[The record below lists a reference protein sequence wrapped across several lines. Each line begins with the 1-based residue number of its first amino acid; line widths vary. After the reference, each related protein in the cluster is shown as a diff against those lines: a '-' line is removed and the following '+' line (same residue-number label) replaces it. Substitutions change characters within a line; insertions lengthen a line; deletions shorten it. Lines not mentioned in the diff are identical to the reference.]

1 MFTTEVL
8 DGPVTTNKKAHD
20 IIVGVFPF
28 LRSDSKLSRF
38 WLSEEKRKRF
48 IYQYVTMSIYL
59 FRIFKFLVKHNYY
72 CLSNSDKYCS
82 IWVLRGTRS
91 LSITWSTRSGCI

>member
-20 IIVGVFPF
+20 IIAGDSPF

-38 WLSEEKRKRF
+38 QLSEEKRKRF
-48 IYQYVTMSIYL
+48 YVNML
-59 FRIFKFLVKHNYY
+59 
-72 CLSNSDKYCS
+72 
-82 IWVLRGTRS
+82 
-91 LSITWSTRSGCI
+91 

>member
-20 IIVGVFPF
+20 IIVGASPF

-38 WLSEEKRKRF
+38 RLSEEKRKRF
-48 IYQYVTMSIYL
+48 MSICYNFSFSFWCSL
-59 FRIFKFLVKHNYY
+59 GFGAKFGIN
-72 CLSNSDKYCS
+72 
-82 IWVLRGTRS
+82 I
-91 LSITWSTRSGCI
+91 SGCEVTKIIGSWSYYRKF

>member
-20 IIVGVFPF
+20 LIVGVSPF

-48 IYQYVTMSIYL
+48 DIMDVNNG
-59 FRIFKFLVKHNYY
+59 V
-72 CLSNSDKYCS
+72 
-82 IWVLRGTRS
+82 VLLYRH
-91 LSITWSTRSGCI
+91 WFW

>member
-20 IIVGVFPF
+20 MIVGVSPF

-48 IYQYVTMSIYL
+48 IPVCYNVNLSLLCVQ
-59 FRIFKFLVKHNYY
+59 IFGET
-72 CLSNSDKYCS
+72 
-82 IWVLRGTRS
+82 IG
-91 LSITWSTRSGCI
+91 

>member
-20 IIVGVFPF
+20 LIAGVSPF

-38 WLSEEKRKRF
+38 WLCQEKRKRF
-48 IYQYVTMSIYL
+48 IYQYVIMLIYL
-59 FRIFKFLVKHNYY
+59 FYVIGFGATIR
-72 CLSNSDKYCS
+72 
-82 IWVLRGTRS
+82 
-91 LSITWSTRSGCI
+91 

>member
-20 IIVGVFPF
+20 IIAGASPF

-38 WLSEEKRKRF
+38 QLSEEKRKRF
-48 IYQYVTMSIYL
+48 YVNML
-59 FRIFKFLVKHNYY
+59 
-72 CLSNSDKYCS
+72 
-82 IWVLRGTRS
+82 
-91 LSITWSTRSGCI
+91 

>member
-20 IIVGVFPF
+20 IIVGASPF

-38 WLSEEKRKRF
+38 RLSKEKRKRF
-48 IYQYVTMSIYL
+48 MSICYNFSFSFWCSL
-59 FRIFKFLVKHNYY
+59 EFGEKFGLYFRVRRYENYWVVIILWKNLVSRI
-72 CLSNSDKYCS
+72 L
-82 IWVLRGTRS
+82 
-91 LSITWSTRSGCI
+91 

>member
-20 IIVGVFPF
+20 LIAGVSPF

-38 WLSEEKRKRF
+38 WLCQEKRKRF
-48 IYQYVTMSIYL
+48 IYQYVIISIYL
-59 FRIFKFLVKHNYY
+59 FCMFKF
-72 CLSNSDKYCS
+72 
-82 IWVLRGTRS
+82 W
-91 LSITWSTRSGCI
+91 